1 MDVRFFSYESPL
13 GSIYIAYTE
22 MGVCLLGLCKSLNKF
37 VEELRR
43 RRLNPVEGEPPSKLV
58 EELDAYF
65 SGKPMRFSFPT
76 HPLWG
81 TEFQKD
87 VWSAMKEIPY
97 GETRTYGWLAERV
110 ERPRAFRAVGNAV
123 AKNPIP
129 IIIPCHRVVRA
140 DGSIGGFSCGVE
152 LKRWLLKHE
161 GAIR

>member
-1 MDVRFFSYESPL
+1 
-13 GSIYIAYTE
+13 
-22 MGVCLLGLCKSLNKF
+22 
-37 VEELRR
+37 
-43 RRLNPVEGEPPSKLV
+43 
-58 EELDAYF
+58 
-65 SGKPMRFSFPT
+65 
-76 HPLWG
+76 
-81 TEFQKD
+81 
-87 VWSAMKEIPY
+87 MKEIPY